1 MVSDKLVYAESICIE
16 NPQEERQKAIQDK
29 KDRLRQALEEGRPID
44 TDLKRQAIELQK
56 SLEWE
61 DAGPER
67 AALLGGT
74 DTGGGGTTHM
84 DDEYGCQSFRH
95 CNRFLPFRHHI

>member
-1 MVSDKLVYAESICIE
+1 MKVQSILKSYLVKIKLNNHWSS
-16 NPQEERQKAIQDK
+16 
-29 KDRLRQALEEGRPID
+29 EGRPID

-67 AALLGGT
+67 AALLSGT
-74 DTGGGGTTHM
+74 DTGNIL
-84 DDEYGCQSFRH
+84 YFK
-95 CNRFLPFRHHI
+95 FLCVKCLLLILSQKIYIGAF

>member
-1 MVSDKLVYAESICIE
+1 MA
-16 NPQEERQKAIQDK
+16 
-29 KDRLRQALEEGRPID
+29 EGRPID
-44 TDLKRQAIELQK
+44 TDLKKQAIELQK

-74 DTGGGGTTHM
+74 DTGLFPVFVCTCVPPLNKELNFFVQVVEVHLTWMMNIAGLG
-84 DDEYGCQSFRH
+84 
-95 CNRFLPFRHHI
+95 

>member
-1 MVSDKLVYAESICIE
+1 LRREYLYRKSLEG
-16 NPQEERQKAIQDK
+16 RQKAIQDK
-29 KDRLRQALEEGRPID
+29 KDRLRLALDGKILIIVIFSEKKFNNYFSTEGRPID

-67 AALLGGT
+67 AALLSGT
-74 DTGGGGTTHM
+74 DTGK
-84 DDEYGCQSFRH
+84 QFA
-95 CNRFLPFRHHI
+95 